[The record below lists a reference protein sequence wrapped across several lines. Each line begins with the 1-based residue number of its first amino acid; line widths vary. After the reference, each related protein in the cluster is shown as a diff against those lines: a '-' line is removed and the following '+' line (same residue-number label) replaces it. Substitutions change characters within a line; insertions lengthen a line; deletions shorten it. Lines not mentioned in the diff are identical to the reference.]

1 MAEPVNQGA
10 KEREVA
16 AETTCQT
23 GKFQVFD
30 DLVSF
35 SKAIEAAAGVAFDL
49 ASLIQLNTD
58 FAEASEQYL
67 LLNIKEYGVEKPDNM
82 LFFTEDRTFAF
93 SANCPSLS
101 AVKSFE
107 RILAKPF
114 GSSTILCFFVLD
126 KIIDNHKKQLEA
138 FVERIGKQE
147 EYFDHLEYRKLNLE
161 IEHFSNR
168 LEEFHD
174 LLLELQERRYKQV
187 QFHHISFDYRVLIAE
202 SLSLQVRCR
211 RRIDS
216 LKGVRQDYEIRAT
229 EELNKRILKLN
240 DVVKR
245 LTAITVIFMLP
256 TLIAS
261 HFGMNFQY
269 MPELNVWWAYPSV
282 LVGQIVIMVAG
293 IVVFRK
299 VGWL

>member
-1 MAEPVNQGA
+1 MGETINQEA
-10 KEREVA
+10 KEMEVA
-16 AETTCQT
+16 AESSYQT
-23 GKFQVFD
+23 GQFQAFD

-35 SKAIEAAAGVAFDL
+35 SKAIETAAGVTFDL

-58 FAEASEQYL
+58 FAESSEQYL

-82 LFFTEDRTFAF
+82 LFLTEDKAYAF
-93 SANCPSLS
+93 SGNYPSVL
-101 AVKSFE
+101 AIKSFE
-107 RILAKPF
+107 SILAKPF
-114 GSSTILCFFVLD
+114 GNSTILCFLVLD
-126 KIIDNHKKQLEA
+126 KIIDNHKKQLEG
-138 FVERIGKQE
+138 FVEKIEKQE
-147 EYFDHLEYRKLNLE
+147 QDFDQVEYRKLNLE
-161 IEHFSNR
+161 IEHFSDR
-168 LEEFHD
+168 LEELHD

-187 QFHHISFDYRVLIAE
+187 QFHYISFDYRVLIAE
-202 SLSLQVRCR
+202 SLSLQGRCR

-216 LKGVRQDYEIRAT
+216 LKGVRQDHEIRAT
-229 EELNKRILKLN
+229 EELNRRILKLN

-269 MPELNVWWAYPSV
+269 MPELHVWWAYPSV
-282 LVGQIVIMVAG
+282 LAGQIVIMVAG
-293 IVVFRK
+293 IVVFRR

>member
-1 MAEPVNQGA
+1 MGETINQGA
-10 KEREVA
+10 KERSVA
-16 AETTCQT
+16 AETTYQT
-23 GKFQVFD
+23 GQFQVFD

-35 SKAIEAAAGVAFDL
+35 SKAIEKAAGVTFDL

-67 LLNIKEYGVEKPDNM
+67 LLNIKEYCVEKPDNM
-82 LFFTEDRTFAF
+82 LFLTEDRAFAF
-93 SANCPSLS
+93 SSNCPSPS
-101 AVKSFE
+101 AIKSFE
-107 RILAKPF
+107 GILAKPF
-114 GSSTILCFFVLD
+114 GNSTILCFLVLD
-126 KIIDNHKKQLEA
+126 KIIDNHKKQLEG
-138 FVERIGKQE
+138 FIENIRKQE
-147 EYFDHLEYRKLNLE
+147 EDFDQVEYRKLNLE
-161 IEHFSNR
+161 IERFSDR

-202 SLSLQVRCR
+202 SLSLQGRCR

-216 LKGVRQDYEIRAT
+216 LKGGRQDHEIRAT
-229 EELNKRILKLN
+229 EELNERILKLN

-269 MPELNVWWAYPSV
+269 MPELHVWWVYPSV

>member
-1 MAEPVNQGA
+1 MEEITNQRG
-10 KEREVA
+10 KDREVVV
-16 AETTCQT
+16 ETTYQT
-23 GKFQVFD
+23 DQFQVFH
-30 DLVSF
+30 DLVGF
-35 SKAIEAAAGVAFDL
+35 SKAIETAAGVTFDL

-58 FAEASEQYL
+58 FVEASEQYQ

-82 LFFTEDRTFAF
+82 LFLMEDRAFAF
-93 SANCPSLS
+93 SENCPSPS
-101 AVKSFE
+101 DIKSFE
-107 RILAKPF
+107 GIFAKPF
-114 GSSTILCFFVLD
+114 GNSTILCFLVLD
-126 KIIDNHKKQLEA
+126 KIIDNHKKQFEG
-138 FVERIGKQE
+138 FVEKINKQE
-147 EYFDHLEYRKLNLE
+147 QHFDQIEYRKLNLE
-161 IEHFSNR
+161 IEHFSDR

-187 QFHHISFDYRVLIAE
+187 EFHYISYDHRVLVAE
-202 SLSLQVRCR
+202 SLSLQGRCR

-216 LKGVRQDYEIRAT
+216 LKGIRQDHEIRAT
-229 EELNKRILKLN
+229 EELNRRILKLN

-269 MPELNVWWAYPSV
+269 MPELHVWWAYPSV
-282 LVGQIVIMVAG
+282 LAGQIVIMVAG
-293 IVVFRK
+293 IVIFRR

>member
-1 MAEPVNQGA
+1 MGETINQGA
-10 KEREVA
+10 ENREMA
-16 AETTCQT
+16 AETDAQT
-23 GKFQVFD
+23 GQFQVFD
-30 DLVSF
+30 DLVGF
-35 SKAIEAAAGVAFDL
+35 SKAIEKAVGVTFDL

-67 LLNIKEYGVEKPDNM
+67 LLNVKEYGVEKPDNM
-82 LFFTEDRTFAF
+82 LFLTEDKAYAF
-93 SANCPSLS
+93 SGNCPSPS
-101 AVKSFE
+101 EMMSFE
-107 RILAKPF
+107 SVLARPF
-114 GSSTILCFFVLD
+114 GNNTILCFLVLD
-126 KIIDNHKKQLEA
+126 KIVDNHKRQLDA
-138 FVERIGKQE
+138 FIERIRKQE
-147 EYFDHLEYRKLNLE
+147 EVFDQVEYRKLNLE
-161 IEHFSNR
+161 IEHLSDR

-187 QFHHISFDYRVLIAE
+187 QSHYISFDYRVLIAE
-202 SLSLQVRCR
+202 SLSLQGRCK

-216 LKGVRQDYEIRAT
+216 LKGARQDHEIRAT

-269 MPELNVWWAYPSV
+269 MPELHVWWAYPSV

-293 IVVFRK
+293 IVVFRRL
-299 VGWL
+299 GWL